1 LKEAAMRQLATALA
15 IVLAFAAPAAAADAE
30 PQRNFVAV
38 WGQGDVRAVPDTA
51 DVSAGVVTQE
61 DTAAKALAANSAA
74 MDKVMKAIAAAG
86 IAPADVQTQ
95 GVNVSPVYGR
105 QPRTDGTPQIGG
117 YRASNIIAVK
127 VRDLG
132 KLGAILDTLVTAGVN
147 EMHGVRLTVGA
158 PEKLLDGARTK
169 AMADA
174 RRKALLYAEAAG
186 AKLGR
191 VTTISEE
198 SAVTPVP
205 RMMSARA
212 DAAQAAVPIAPG
224 EVEIKATVRVTFAL
238 E

>member
-1 LKEAAMRQLATALA
+1 MRQLATAIA
-15 IVLAFAAPAAAADAE
+15 FIFAFAAPAVAADAPE
-30 PQRNFVAV
+30 RNFVAV
-38 WGQGDVRAVPDTA
+38 WGQGDVRVAPDTA

-61 DTAAKALAANSAA
+61 DTAAKALSANSVA
-74 MDKVMKAIAAAG
+74 MDKVMKAIAASG

-95 GVNVSPVYGR
+95 GVNVSPVMGR
-105 QPRTDGTPQIGG
+105 ATRPDTPPQIAG
-117 YRASNIIAVK
+117 YRASNIVAVR

-132 KLGAILDTLVTAGVN
+132 KLGTILDGLVAAGAN

-158 PEKLLDGARTK
+158 PEKLLDAARTK

-191 VTTISEE
+191 VITISEE
-198 SAVTPVP
+198 SAVTPIP
-205 RMMSARA
+205 RMMARA
-212 DAAQAAVPIAPG
+212 DMAAQSAVPIAAG
-224 EVEIKATVRVTFAL
+224 EVELKATVRVSFAL

>member
-1 LKEAAMRQLATALA
+1 LKEVAMRPLVTALA
-15 IVLAFAAPAAAADAE
+15 IVFAFAAPAAAADADL
-30 PQRNFVAV
+30 QRNFVAV
-38 WGQGDVRAVPDTA
+38 WGQGEVRAAPDTA

-61 DTAAKALAANSAA
+61 ETAAKALAANSAA

-86 IAPADVQTQ
+86 IPPADVQTQ

-117 YRASNIIAVK
+117 YRASNIVALK

-132 KLGAILDTLVTAGVN
+132 RLGAILDTLVTAGAN
-147 EMHGVRLTVGA
+147 EMHGVRLTVGT
-158 PEKLLDGARTK
+158 PEKLLDAARTK

-198 SAVTPVP
+198 SAVIPIP
-205 RMMSARA
+205 RVMRGRA
-212 DAAQAAVPIAPG
+212 DMAQEAVPIAAG
-224 EVEIKATVRVTFAL
+224 EVELKATVRVTFAL